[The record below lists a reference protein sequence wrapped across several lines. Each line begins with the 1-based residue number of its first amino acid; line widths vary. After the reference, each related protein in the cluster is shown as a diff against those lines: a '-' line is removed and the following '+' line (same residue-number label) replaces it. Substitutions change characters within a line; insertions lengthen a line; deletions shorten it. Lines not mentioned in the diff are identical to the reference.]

1 MGGMKGELS
10 SFVHLSV
17 ACKVFKAVLLI
28 ATMEPN
34 LNRHGVIAVRR
45 AANGA
50 SAIARVIGVTPQA
63 VAQWKAIPP
72 EHVLKLERAF
82 GVSRHI
88 QRPDVF
94 GSCGLEAAE

>member
-17 ACKVFKAVLLI
+17 ACKDFKAVLLI
-28 ATMEPN
+28 ASMEPN
-34 LNRHGVIAVRR
+34 LNRQGVIAVRS

-82 GVSRHI
+82 GVSRYI